1 MGKTTFTRACLILSL
16 CLQTVSQGLYPLYS
30 ICNPFLHV
38 ECGVNGS
45 TTSIL
50 NQNNLQPLQNCTVV
64 SGNVFVRARGPPND
78 LEDFV
83 IPENWTLI
91 LGSVFCSG
99 AGVNWTLTSIT
110 ANNLNSVATGDPS
123 STSLGFVI
131 SDYSGLTTLSFP
143 NLTTV
148 GSNVVL
154 ARNPS
159 LQNINGFQSLSTV
172 HGNLDLTGNF
182 NSIDLKNLNAVN
194 GNINIQ
200 TTSKTFTCPSFSNVT
215 VLGSINCAGNVA
227 EPQPLSIDNSTTT
240 PPNITPSQVS
250 TSATTTQG
258 SSPSNSGKASSS
270 TYTITRDGLS
280 LPDTT
285 LILAPLTLMLYVVP
299 AWVGL
304 ALYFS

>member
-1 MGKTTFTRACLILSL
+1 
-16 CLQTVSQGLYPLYS
+16 
-30 ICNPFLHV
+30 
-38 ECGVNGS
+38 VNGS

-83 IPENWTLI
+83 IPENWTSI

-110 ANNLNSVATGDPS
+110 AKNLNSVATGGPS
-123 STSLGFVI
+123 STSVGFVI

-159 LQNINGFQSLSTV
+159 LQNINGFQSLSAV

-182 NSIDLKNLNAVN
+182 NSIDFKNLNAVN
-194 GNINIQ
+194 GSINIQ
-200 TTSKTFTCPSFSNVT
+200 TTSKTFTCPDFSNVT

-227 EPQPLSIDNSTTT
+227 DPQPLSIDNSTTT
-240 PPNITPSQVS
+240 PPNITPSTTPSILSSS
-250 TSATTTQG
+250 TVTAGSATL
-258 SSPSNSGKASSS
+258 SASNSGKPSSS
-270 TYTITRDGLS
+270 THTITRDGLS
-280 LPDTT
+280 LQDTAD
-285 LILAPLTLMLYVVP
+285 ISSAYVDVLYGTR
-299 AWVGL
+299 VGGICVL
-304 ALYFS
+304 FLLSLRTRST